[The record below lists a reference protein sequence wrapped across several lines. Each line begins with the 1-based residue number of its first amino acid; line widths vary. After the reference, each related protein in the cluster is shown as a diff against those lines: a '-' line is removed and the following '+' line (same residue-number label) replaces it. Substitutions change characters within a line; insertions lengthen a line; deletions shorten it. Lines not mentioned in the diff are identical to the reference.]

1 MNVKILLEYDGTN
14 YHGWQ
19 RQKNARSIQEVLEEA
34 ISAITGEK
42 IKVAGAGRTD
52 AGVHAA
58 GQVANFK
65 TNTRIP
71 VEKLP
76 YAINSRL
83 PDDIVVKEARMV
95 PEEFHARLSAKAKV
109 YSYTIYNASF
119 PSPLLRNYT
128 YFFPLPLDM
137 GAMKE
142 AARQFVGVHDFS
154 AFRASGSPV
163 KSSVRQVN
171 RLEINRCQDLIKI
184 EIEANGFLYNMVRI
198 IAGTLL
204 DAGLHKIKPEEVA
217 SIIRSGDRDRAGK
230 TLPPQG
236 LCLLRV
242 VY

>member
-1 MNVKILLEYDGTN
+1 MKLLLEYDGTN

-19 RQKNARSIQEVLEEA
+19 RQKNSRTIQEVLEEA
-34 ISAITGEK
+34 ISTITGEK
-42 IKVAGAGRTD
+42 IRVTGAGRTD

-83 PDDIVVKEARMV
+83 PDDIAVKGAWV
-95 PEEFHARLSAKAKV
+95 APESFHARISAKAKV
-109 YSYTIYNASF
+109 YSYTIYNAPF
-119 PSPLLRNYT
+119 PSPLLRNYA
-128 YFFPLPLDM
+128 YFFPLPLDVD
-137 GAMKE
+137 AMKE
-142 AARQFVGVHDFS
+142 AANRFVGVHDFS
-154 AFRASGSPV
+154 AFMATGSPV
-163 KSSVRQVN
+163 KSPVRQVN
-171 RLEINRCQDLIKI
+171 RLEIDRRQDLLII

-198 IAGTLL
+198 IAGTLVEV
-204 DAGLHKIKPEEVA
+204 GLHKIEPGEVA
-217 SIIRSGDRDRAGK
+217 SIIRSGDRERAGK

-242 VY
+242 IY